1 MENELRNNVQRMID
15 AGVPEQEIGAYVKKY
30 TSQPQRVQVV
40 EPQAEPI
47 DDETG
52 ASYIDRFI
60 IGSASSPEEKLNR
73 ARGIYGDSVQSDADG
88 RISFMGEG
96 GKRTYVNPSG
106 FDFGDVVGSARE
118 LVSAGVS
125 LPFTL
130 TGPGIVAG
138 TAAGTA
144 AGQGMDALAAGL
156 GRARAILRGNQ
167 APQQM
172 SVGDVAKDAGVD
184 AVGGLLGGYT
194 GKGLGAMASHVATP
208 VRNSVTAA
216 WQNLGLP
223 TAPSLAMAGK
233 GKMAKIFEAG
243 LASSM
248 FGADAIDD
256 AAQVGRQAI
265 AGRIDQIGR
274 NMANG
279 NVLHTPQELGSFV
292 MDAARKSRE
301 SWSRHADSL
310 ETSLYNAIG
319 DNPARLDRTRALIQ
333 DMKAG
338 LTREVGDEKTSQI
351 AGLIRSGFKSGTDLN
366 INSVRALKQK
376 VGRLLDDDK
385 AITNLGL
392 DKAELEMLYGSLSE
406 DLLSAVRDPRKLIEV
421 NDFNNWYKGEK
432 ESRNTLERLLFPQ
445 GQSTLPEY
453 TGKILMS
460 PNVSPSTLQVLEKVM
475 DPDTFG
481 AVRGSIVSKL
491 ARPRSSSGF
500 PTDEVSPETL
510 LTNIGPDDVTH
521 MDGAMAPEV
530 RQQLFG
536 GLMDDVRQAAGA
548 MRDAGRAGNT
558 SGTGRVNAALQA
570 MVGGTGAAYNLYQG
584 DPGGAAAWAGGA
596 LALPFLLSKAHTNP
610 AIIRALSNPQG
621 PVSRFI
627 TDSALPSAGL
637 VGGLLAPSIKE

>member
-1 MENELRNNVQRMID
+1 MASKPWERD
-15 AGVPEQEIGAYVKKY
+15 Y
-30 TSQPQRVQVV
+30 SQQSSGKPWERSFDNAQ
-40 EPQAEPI
+40 PI

-73 ARGIYGDSVQSDADG
+73 ARGIYGDYAQSDADG

-106 FDFGDVVGSARE
+106 LDFGDVVGSARE

-138 TAAGTA
+138 AAAGTA
-144 AGQGMDALAAGL
+144 ASQGMDALAAGL
-156 GRARAILRGNQ
+156 GRARATLRGNQ

-172 SVGDVAKDAGVD
+172 SVGDVAKDAGIE
-184 AVGGLLGGYT
+184 AVGGLVGGGI
-194 GKGLGAMASHVATP
+194 GKGLGAMAGHMATP
-208 VRNSVTAA
+208 VRDSVTAA

-233 GKMAKIFEAG
+233 GKMAKIVESG

-248 FGADAIDD
+248 LGADAIDD

-265 AGRIDQIGR
+265 AGRIDEIGR
-274 NMANG
+274 SMAKG
-279 NVLHTPQELGSFV
+279 NVLNTPQELGSFV

-301 SWSRHADSL
+301 AWSRQAEGM
-310 ETSLYNAIG
+310 ETALYNTIG
-319 DNPARLDRTRALIQ
+319 DQPARLDKTRSLIQ
-333 DMKAG
+333 EMKTG
-338 LTREVGDEKTSQI
+338 LTRDVGEERTSQI
-351 AGLIRSGFKSGTDLN
+351 AGLIRNGLKSGPDLN
-366 INSVRALKQK
+366 INSVRVLKQK
-376 VGRLLDDDK
+376 VGRLLEDDK

-392 DKAELEMLYGSLSE
+392 DKADLERLYGSLSE
-406 DLLSAVRDPRKLIEV
+406 DLLSAVRDPQKLVEL
-421 NDFNNWYKGEK
+421 NDFNKWYTGEK

-445 GQSTLPEY
+445 GGATLPEY

-475 DPDTFG
+475 DPDTFS
-481 AVRGSIVSKL
+481 AVRGSLVAKIG
-491 ARPRSSSGF
+491 RPRSSAGI
-500 PTDEVSPETL
+500 PADEVSPETL
-510 LTNIGPDDVTH
+510 LTQIGPDDVTQ

-548 MRDAGRAGNT
+548 MREAGRAGNT
-558 SGTGRVNAALQA
+558 SGTARVNAALQA

-596 LALPFLLSKAHTNP
+596 LALPYLLSKAHTNP
-610 AIIRALSNPQG
+610 AVIRALSNPQG

-627 TDSALPSAGL
+627 TNSALPSAGL
-637 VGGLLAPSIKE
+637 VGGLMAPSIKE